1 MISEKTE
8 KKDNKEKSK
17 INTDKVIRVLID
29 VAILIA
35 VCAVIIAVDQI
46 TKEAVYRKIY
56 YGSSIVL
63 IPGLLELSHVHN
75 TGAAWGI
82 FNTHTELLSV
92 VTGIACCALC
102 FVFFQSKKKLFKAAL
117 VLVIGGAIGNVI
129 DRVFRGYV
137 IDFIKVWIFKYE
149 FPNFNVADSCITIGC
164 VLLIIAVMLS
174 GRKEGD
180 TLFREE
186 SVLGRLVA
194 RIGQSS
200 RDKKAETEAEK
211 AASGDAIDLYNA
223 AEGDNADGP
232 GDGCEGGDNGD
243 GGEEDGRDPAEGESD
258 G

>member
-1 MISEKTE
+1 MISEK
-8 KKDNKEKSK
+8 KEKSK

-46 TKEAVYRKIY
+46 TKEAVYKNIY

-186 SVLGRLVA
+186 SLLGRLVA

-200 RDKKAETEAEK
+200 KDKKAEAGAEK
-211 AASGDAIDLYNA
+211 AVSGDAIDLYNA
-223 AEGDNADGP
+223 AEGDNAPVSGEGSDGN
-232 GDGCEGGDNGD
+232 GDGGDNGSD
-243 GGEEDGRDPAEGESD
+243 NGGEADGRDPVEGESD